1 MVSHTENVWEGA
13 GIEMTWAAGIG
24 VSGTRLLPNPPRTAA
39 NLSKVPYMAED
50 VEMGYVANDTVFIK
64 PAGAPK
70 DTVVPFVKGL
80 KYQAFKRKQYFEPT
94 NTGCM
99 GLTFIQEMSDSRGYQ
114 EFGTTTDPS
123 TALAQNYTFK
133 LTLNGTSFNAGADI
147 TVGLLLNDPLAT
159 VATKIATAIN
169 AITVSSVT
177 AEKNSITGR
186 IRIRS
191 VSTASG
197 AAISITAP
205 GAGDSI
211 ITLLGGIGSSISHS
225 AGQTP
230 QSYLWHW
237 DSPDLGDF
245 DVRGCV
251 LMDYLLEVKPDEFP
265 YETLEFLY
273 YDVTTSYYQST
284 DVDYDANHPITWD
297 DFSITVDSD
306 AVEFL
311 SMSYHV
317 HRNMNDERVGGR
329 FQRAQPYVISVD
341 TDVKLKFRTDSA
353 DLLGDFKPVP
363 GYHEVNVGGAKAG
376 ASATGLTNG
385 GSPYYYKVSING
397 AAAVEYNITVLA
409 GVGNDVYTVVIAL
422 MNAATPGVQWSL
434 VGGNLR
440 ATCAIS
446 TGKVVLTAGSSGTDL
461 FASLTTYSGPL
472 GSGVAPSQAI
482 QVQSIIITLVSNPA
496 IANNT
501 ITLANMTVD
510 PEDLTINKLPGEMSL
525 FEYDV
530 TLKKGGASTIVWATV
545 NLGGLDYGR

>member
-13 GIEMTWAAGIG
+13 AVETVWAGGIG
-24 VSGTRLLPNPPRTAA
+24 ATGTRLLPNPPRVAA

-50 VEMGYVANDTVFIK
+50 VEMGYVALDTVFIK
-64 PAGAPK
+64 PAGAKK

-80 KYQAFKRKQYFEPT
+80 KYQAFKRKQYFQPA

-99 GLTFIQEMSDSRGYQ
+99 GLTFIKDACEC
-114 EFGTTTDPS
+114 TD
-123 TALAQNYTFK
+123 
-133 LTLNGTSFNAGADI
+133 AGFY
-147 TVGLLLNDPLAT
+147 P
-159 VATKIATAIN
+159 
-169 AITVSSVT
+169 
-177 AEKNSITGR
+177 
-186 IRIRS
+186 
-191 VSTASG
+191 
-197 AAISITAP
+197 AP
-205 GAGDSI
+205 
-211 ITLLGGIGSSISHS
+211 S
-225 AGQTP
+225 AGLDGGETP
-230 QSYLWHW
+230 ISYLWHW

-409 GVGNDVYTVVIAL
+409 GGGNDVYTVVIAL

-545 NLGGLDYGR
+545 